1 MFKIETGDNNEI
13 LRTKSQ
19 EIARIE
25 LNKYVKLGKQ
35 MIDYL
40 KNPDNGGV
48 GLAAPQIGI
57 NKRIIAVSLMNSYE
71 DENYRTIMM
80 INPEILEHSNNVEV
94 DGEGCLSL
102 PGESGEVERYCR
114 IKLQFLDQK
123 GHKNTII
130 LKGLSARIVQH
141 EIDHLDG
148 ILFMDRVEK

>member
-1 MFKIETGDNNEI
+1 MFKIETWDNNEI

-25 LNKYVKLGKQ
+25 LNKYVKLWKQ

-40 KNPDNGGV
+40 KNPDNWWV
-48 GLAAPQIGI
+48 WLAAPQIWI

-94 DGEGCLSL
+94 DWEWCLSL
-102 PGESGEVERYCR
+102 PWESWEVERYCR

-123 GHKNTII
+123 WHKNTII
-130 LKGLSARIVQH
+130 LKWLSARIVQH
-141 EIDHLDG
+141 EIDHLDW